1 MSKKRY
7 IELEQVR
14 EFKAAMPLDA
24 RAEYELIVRKL
35 ETDGYLTAPYG
46 EKVEKGLFAVRIM
59 QAANE
64 RVFYVYG
71 LGSNLY
77 GIHAYEKKTAKI
89 PLNELKQ
96 ARRKKA
102 MLEREGLI

>member
-1 MSKKRY
+1 MAKKRY

-24 RAEYELIVRKL
+24 KAEYESIVRKL
-35 ETDGYLTAPYG
+35 EADGFLSAPFG
-46 EKVEKGLFAVRIM
+46 EKVEKGLFAIRIT

-71 LGSNLY
+71 EGANLY

-89 PLNELKQ
+89 PQNELKQ

-102 MLEREGLI
+102 MLEREGLL